1 MRMIDLTREGQLHL
15 RHFDLMMSYERFMPE
30 KASIKA
36 QEEQSTQKRSPTTS
50 LRINIK
56 KDPYMMLEG

>member
-1 MRMIDLTREGQLHL
+1 LLRACDEDLAKLMRMIDLTPGGQLNL

-36 QEEQSTQKRSPTTS
+36 Q
-50 LRINIK
+50 
-56 KDPYMMLEG
+56 